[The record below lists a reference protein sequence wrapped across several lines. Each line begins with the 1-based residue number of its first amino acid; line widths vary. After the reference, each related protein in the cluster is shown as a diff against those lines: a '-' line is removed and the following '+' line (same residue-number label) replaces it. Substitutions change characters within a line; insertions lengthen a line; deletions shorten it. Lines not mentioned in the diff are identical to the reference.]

1 MMKILT
7 MCAAMWM
14 LCGMVF
20 AQAPAAGKNFSVS
33 LPVAMNYQWK
43 KDGTAISGATSAS
56 YKISS
61 VKSGD
66 AGSYTVTVSNTGGNV
81 TSSAAKLT
89 VNLKAPTISSQ
100 PKSQT
105 VNGGSSVTFSVVAS
119 GSELS
124 YQWKKDG
131 VAISGATKASYT
143 ISSAKT
149 SDAGNYTVTV
159 SNTGGNVTSSV
170 AKLTVNLKA
179 PTISTQPKSQ
189 TIAEGKSV
197 TFSVTVTGSELKY
210 QWKKGGTAISGAT
223 SSSYTISSV
232 KPGDAGSYTVTVNNS
247 AGTVTSS
254 AAVLTVTAKPTIST
268 QPKSQTVTEG
278 NAVTFSVTATS
289 TGLSYQWK
297 KDGVAISGAT
307 SASYTISSTKR
318 SDAGS
323 YTVTVSNTAGSVTS
337 SAAKLTV
344 NLKAPT
350 ISTQPKS
357 QTVTEGDAVTLTVT
371 VTGSELSYQW
381 YQDGSPVSGA
391 TSASYKINSVKPSD
405 AGSYTVKVSNTAGS
419 VTSSAAKLTVNLKA
433 PTITTQPASQTITE
447 ESSVTFSVTATGTA
461 VSYQWKKNGTAIS
474 GATKASY
481 TISSVQK
488 NDAGS
493 YTVTVTNSGGTVTS
507 SAAVLTVK
515 LKVPTITTQPTHLTV
530 SKGSSATFTVKAK
543 GTDMSYQWYKDGNPI
558 SGATKASYTISSVTE
573 NSAGNYTVKVSNVS
587 GNVTSS
593 AAKLTVALG
602 DAISYV
608 YKKGKHARVTL
619 HIDPMSEVN
628 SYFVE
633 EILPVK
639 TAAVPYTLTMSTNN
653 AYGGV
658 YSSDNHAIRW
668 NFFDRTARDL
678 EYYVKVP
685 WNCYG
690 SMALNGTVVFTESQS
705 SISGDRLIDFSEKLH
720 PADLDDYMDISTQE
734 IANYC
739 MAWRKF
745 ENWERPS
752 SASGSYTIDVMY
764 AARGVQIWLYGSD
777 YLYKSAKTEPSCWI
791 AELEPQASIASDEY
805 LDMGEQIP
813 EGVVRAASEGDSTS
827 TRTIRK
833 NGNTA
838 NVSLSLR
845 PDPEVIIYFVEE
857 IVPTNAGI
865 EITNVSDGGVY
876 LKEKGTIRWAF
887 MDGSARDLSYTVN
900 LTSGYTGTVT
910 LKGSTTFNTTEVQT
924 TGDSV
929 ISDVTAPSI
938 TAQPKSQTVNEGSL
952 VTFSVTATGS
962 DLKYQWKKNG
972 SNISGATKSS
982 YTINSAMSGD
992 EGSYTVTVSNSA
1004 GNVTS
1009 SAATLTVKTEPP
1021 PTGLSVRRSV
1031 NVTGNKA
1038 TVTLTISNAPK
1049 GYFGSLEE
1057 TWQRKDITFSGISN
1071 GGTAAE
1077 TENGMKVSWSGFD
1090 MSGNYQIP
1098 GTLTYTASVPEGT
1111 SATVALSGQL
1121 MITTPSETLNADID
1135 TVNVTFTA
1143 APAAPVITVQPKSQT
1158 VSEGSSVTLS
1168 VTATGS
1174 APLIYQWFKNN
1185 SLLSGANGSS
1195 YTIPSASTSDT
1206 GTYMV
1211 MVTNPQGAVM
1221 SSPVTLTVTQG
1232 GVPEL
1237 SLTQTSGGKWK
1248 ITFTGTLQ
1256 ESTDMKSWKNVS
1268 GTQSGAYTFTPAK
1281 GKKFYR
1287 AVK

>member
-1 MMKILT
+1 MTKILT

-14 LCGMVF
+14 LCGTVF
-20 AQAPAAGKNFSVS
+20 AQAPATGKNFSVS
-33 LPVAMNYQWK
+33 LPLPMTYQWK
-43 KDGTAISGATSAS
+43 KNGTAISGATSAN
-56 YKISS
+56 YKINS

-66 AGSYTVTVSNTGGNV
+66 AGSYTVTVSNSAGSV
-81 TSSAAKLT
+81 TSSA
-89 VNLKAPTISSQ
+89 
-100 PKSQT
+100 
-105 VNGGSSVTFSVVAS
+105 
-119 GSELS
+119 
-124 YQWKKDG
+124 
-131 VAISGATKASYT
+131 
-143 ISSAKT
+143 
-149 SDAGNYTVTV
+149 
-159 SNTGGNVTSSV
+159 

-197 TFSVTVTGSELKY
+197 TFSVTATGSELKY

-232 KPGDAGSYTVTVNNS
+232 KPGDAGSYTVTVSNS
-247 AGTVTSS
+247 AGNVTSS

-278 NAVTFSVTATS
+278 NAVTFSVMATG
-289 TGLSYQWK
+289 TGTLSYQWK
-297 KDGVAISGAT
+297 KDGTAISGAT
-307 SASYTISSTKR
+307 SASYTISSAKR

-323 YTVTVSNTAGSVTS
+323 YTVTVSNSAGSVTS

-357 QTVTEGDAVTLTVT
+357 QTVKEG
-371 VTGSELSYQW
+371 
-381 YQDGSPVSGA
+381 
-391 TSASYKINSVKPSD
+391 
-405 AGSYTVKVSNTAGS
+405 
-419 VTSSAAKLTVNLKA
+419 
-433 PTITTQPASQTITE
+433 
-447 ESSVTFSVTATGTA
+447 SSVTFSVSATGSGTL
-461 VSYQWKKNGTAIS
+461 SYQWKKDGTAIS
-474 GATKASY
+474 GATGTSY
-481 TISSVQK
+481 KISSVK
-488 NDAGS
+488 GSDAGS
-493 YTVTVTNSGGTVTS
+493 YTVTVSNSIGNLTS
-507 SAAVLTVK
+507 DEAVLTVITK
-515 LKVPTITTQPTHLTV
+515 PVIISFTKDLSVTEGNRAVFSVTATGGNLNYQWYKDNIAISGATAATYTIESTATSDAGSRYKVTVSNVMGSVTSDLMTLTVNIRPTITVQPEDQTV
-530 SKGSSATFTVKAK
+530 GPRSNVTLSVTAT
-543 GTDMSYQWYKDGNPI
+543 GTAPLSYQWYKDNKTI
-558 SGATKASYTISSVTE
+558 AGATSSSYTISNTTGSDT
-573 NSAGNYTVKVSNVS
+573 GTYMVKVSN
-587 GNVTSS
+587 
-593 AAKLTVALG
+593 AAGYVNSKSVKLTVKLG
-602 DAISYV
+602 EAISSI
-608 YKKGKHARVTL
+608 YKRGKYAKVIL
-619 HIDPMSEVN
+619 HTAPVNTDN

-633 EILPVK
+633 DILP
-639 TAAVPYTLTMSTNN
+639 PLSNTLSYDITLFMTNSSVIPLDLTN
-653 AYGGV
+653 IYSMAITNSYGGY
-658 YSSDNHAIRW
+658 YSATNHAIRW
-668 NFFDRTARDL
+668 YFFDAQPRDIQ
-678 EYYVKVP
+678 YVVKVP
-685 WNCYG
+685 WNCYKK
-690 SMALNGTVVFTESQS
+690 MDLNGKVTFTE
-705 SISGDRLIDFSEKLH
+705 IEKDVTGDRSIDFNEKLH
-720 PADLDDYMDISTQE
+720 PADLNDYMDISTQE
-734 IANYC
+734 IASYC
-739 MAWRKF
+739 MSWKQFR
-745 ENWERPS
+745 NWSRP
-752 SASGSYTIDVMY
+752 APATGSTVIGTPY
-764 AARGVQIWLYGSD
+764 AARGVQIWLHGSD
-777 YLYKSAKTEPSCWI
+777 YLYKSEKVEPNCWI
-791 AELEPQASIASDEY
+791 AGVIKPGGSGSGNIGVPVIIPIEQFNVASQELTEMEPDV
-805 LDMGEQIP
+805 P
-813 EGVVRAASEGDSTS
+813 ENLVVRAASEGDSTS

-838 NVSLSLR
+838 TVSLSLR
-845 PDPEVIIYFVEE
+845 PDPEVILYFVEE
-857 IVPTNAGI
+857 IVPVMEGI
-865 EITNVSDGGVY
+865 EISDISNGGVY
-876 LKEKGTIRWAF
+876 IKEKGTLRWAF
-887 MDGSARDLSYTVN
+887 MEGTPHDLSYTITLPN
-900 LTSGYTGTVT
+900 DYTGTVT
-910 LKGSTTFNTTEVQT
+910 LTGSTTFNTTEVQT

-929 ISDVTAPSI
+929 ISDVTAPAI
-938 TAQPKSQTVNEGSL
+938 TAQPKSQTVNEGSS
-952 VTFSVTATGS
+952 VTFSVTATGTAPLS
-962 DLKYQWKKNG
+962 YQWKKNG
-972 SNISGATKSS
+972 TAISGATKSS
-982 YTINSAMSGD
+982 YTISSAKSSD

-1031 NVTGNKA
+1031 SVTGNKA

-1077 TENGMKVSWSGFD
+1077 AENGMKVSWSGFD

-1121 MITTPSETLNADID
+1121 MITTPDGTVSADID

-1143 APAAPVITVQPKSQT
+1143 APSAPVITTQPKSQT
-1158 VSEGSSVTLS
+1158 VSEGGSVTLS

-1195 YTIPSASTSDT
+1195 YTIPSASTSDA

-1211 MVTNPQGAVM
+1211 MVTNAQGAVM
-1221 SSPVTLTVTQG
+1221 STPVILTVTQG

-1268 GTQSGAYTFTPAK
+1268 GTQNGAYTFTPAK